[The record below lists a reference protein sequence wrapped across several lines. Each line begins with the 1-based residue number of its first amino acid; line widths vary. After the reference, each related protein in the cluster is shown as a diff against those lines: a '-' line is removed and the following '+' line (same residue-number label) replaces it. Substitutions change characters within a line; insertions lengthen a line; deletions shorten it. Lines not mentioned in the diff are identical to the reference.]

1 MDEQMLKKE
10 LLKLI
15 QEKAVVH
22 GERKLASGKIS
33 QYYIDGKQVTLDAQG
48 LFLAAKV
55 ILPIAQAVGAD
66 AIGGPTL
73 GADPLAA
80 AVSVLSSQSGK
91 PLKAFIVRKE
101 SKDHGMQKMIEGPA
115 LAPGDKVV
123 MLEDV
128 ITTGGSVLK
137 AIREVETLGAKV
149 VKTICLVDRNE
160 GASEMLASYHY
171 TPIFTLRDL
180 GL

>member
-1 MDEQMLKKE
+1 MDEQILKQE

-15 QEKAVVH
+15 QDKAVIH
-22 GERKLASGKIS
+22 GERKLTSGKIS
-33 QYYIDGKQVTLDAQG
+33 QYYIDGKQVTLDPQG

-55 ILPIAQAVGAD
+55 ILHIAQAAGAD
-66 AIGGPTL
+66 AVGGPTL
-73 GADPLAA
+73 GADPIAA

-101 SKDHGMQKMIEGPA
+101 AKAHGMQKMIEGPA
-115 LAPGDKVV
+115 LAPGDKVI

-137 AIREVETLGAKV
+137 AIQEVEKLGAKV
-149 VKTICLVDRNE
+149 IKTICLVDRNE
-160 GASEMLASYHY
+160 GAGEVLASYNY
-171 TPIFTLRDL
+171 SPLFTLREL